1 MLRIL
6 LLSLALLIPSLSV
19 AQQGDPVTE
28 FSTEDDRM
36 NAAMEQAKTTLPVF
50 LANVTDGEGNSLPNT
65 SLKVAFPTPSGAEI
79 IWVSP
84 FLWDGGV
91 NMAGILA
98 NQPNFMGDLNAGDVV
113 LARAGCH
120 FFKRSFTTRKL
131 SGQHAEGQH
140 GKSVG
145 VPAVSFAGDVA
156 LWVTQL
162 LWWRVE

>member
-113 LARAGCH
+113 EFQTDMVRDWSLITPDGMMWGNY
-120 FFKRSFTTRKL
+120 TTRVMLPSLDAATAASLGQRL
-131 SGQHAEGQH
+131 S
-140 GKSVG
+140 KNP
-145 VPAVSFAGDVA
+145 VPAQ
-156 LWVTQL
+156 WN
-162 LWWRVE
+162 